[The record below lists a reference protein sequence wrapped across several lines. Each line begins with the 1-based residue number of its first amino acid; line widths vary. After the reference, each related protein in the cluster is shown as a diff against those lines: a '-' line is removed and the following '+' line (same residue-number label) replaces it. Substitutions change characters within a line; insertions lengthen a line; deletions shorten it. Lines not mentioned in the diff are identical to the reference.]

1 MLDIRKKFLISFGVL
16 VVLIATVGAVMIR
29 QVDRLGEAIDVSL
42 RENYRSVVI
51 CRKVDDI
58 LEEVNGSLLRSF
70 RDGTAE
76 ENGDWKEAVRELRAA
91 WDAELRNVTV
101 KGELERAE
109 RVNRLLKEYIALLP
123 ELAHPRK
130 AETERRTLYDERM
143 EPLFREIKE
152 LTGEIQALNQQNMI
166 DANNRA
172 RQEAETLHRRV
183 LMILIGCCL
192 FAVILTLLLKNWIL
206 NPIARLLALTNEIS
220 NGNLDIVLDAKSGD
234 EIGQLSRSF
243 NAMAAALREAR
254 RNERIKL
261 ERSERTNR
269 DVFSELPTPI
279 AVFDAR
285 SGRVE
290 IATRSAE
297 QYFGFRIGAE
307 VGAVNAVW
315 LREIYDR
322 VLAGGGVCTCRQ
334 NDGVIQHF
342 IDNKEYFFQPT
353 ALPIPADAPADRISA
368 VAVILK
374 DVTMAHEQQELKR
387 SVISTVSH
395 QLKTPLTSLRMSIY
409 LLLDE
414 KIGPLNPGQLD
425 LVMSMRD
432 DGDRLADIMSDL
444 LDLNRVSGRNNLQL
458 EPRRPADLIRA
469 AEERFRAK
477 CLDREI
483 RLETQVAPDVPDVL
497 VAVNRIDY
505 VFDNLIGNALRF
517 TPAGGSITVSA
528 VRREDAVEFT
538 VRDTGC
544 GMPPE
549 VQAHLFEQFYRA
561 PGQEPNSGVGLGLS
575 IAKEIVTAL
584 GGSIRVESAAGQGSS
599 FIFSIPVTGAKEN
612 QEKNSAQW
620 V

>member
-29 QVDRLGEAIDVSL
+29 QVDRLGEAIDVIL

-58 LEEVNGSLLRSF
+58 LEEVNGGLLRSF

-123 ELAHPRK
+123 ELAQPRK

-483 RLETQVAPDVPDVL
+483 RLETQVAPDRP
-497 VAVNRIDY
+497 RTCWS
-505 VFDNLIGNALRF
+505 R
-517 TPAGGSITVSA
+517 
-528 VRREDAVEFT
+528 
-538 VRDTGC
+538 
-544 GMPPE
+544 
-549 VQAHLFEQFYRA
+549 
-561 PGQEPNSGVGLGLS
+561 
-575 IAKEIVTAL
+575 
-584 GGSIRVESAAGQGSS
+584 
-599 FIFSIPVTGAKEN
+599 
-612 QEKNSAQW
+612 
-620 V
+620 

>member
-29 QVDRLGEAIDVSL
+29 QVDRLGEAIDVIL

-58 LEEVNGSLLRSF
+58 LEEVNGGLLRSF

-76 ENGDWKEAVRELRAA
+76 ENGDWKEAVRELRA
-91 WDAELRNVTV
+91 VTV

-123 ELAHPRK
+123 ELAQPRK

-243 NAMAAALREAR
+243 NAMAAAL
-254 RNERIKL
+254 IKL

-458 EPRRPADLIRA
+458 EPRRPPDLIRA

-584 GGSIRVESAAGQGSS
+584 GGSIRVESAEGQGSS